1 MKKNVLIIG
10 GSGYLGTNIIRYF
23 DNFNYI
29 NVSKT
34 KISQNASNNIL
45 LDISKGIDFLRF
57 DTKIDLIINASEL
70 YSCEKQEIRCYA
82 DTLKGIISLMDK
94 IKTDKIVHFSNYISD
109 NTYKT
114 DYMHNKLLA
123 DRIIEHSN
131 KNYIIFKTTQIFGND
146 SIFENFVKSL
156 KNANF
161 LPGNIAYKKIAP
173 VFIGDVLK
181 NIEYALSHKESW
193 NKTYLLCG
201 PEFMQ
206 IDEAVNRYKDDGK
219 VKVVNLPKTIE
230 KTISKLYLKEQFKK
244 FYKYY
249 IELSE
254 PISKCTDELLVKP
267 MTFY

>member
-29 NVSKT
+29 NISKT
-34 KISQNASNNIL
+34 KLLQNVSNNIL

-57 DTKIDLIINASEL
+57 DAKIDLIINASEL
-70 YSCEKQEIRCYA
+70 YACEQREVRCYA
-82 DTLKGIISLMDK
+82 DTLKGIVSLMEKIQVDK
-94 IKTDKIVHFSNYISD
+94 VVHFSNYVSD

-123 DRIIEHSN
+123 DRIIEHSG
-131 KNYIIFKTTQIFGND
+131 KNYIIFKTTQIFGNN

-156 KNANF
+156 KNASF
-161 LPGNIAYKKIAP
+161 LPRDIAYKRIAP

-181 NIEYALSHKESW
+181 NIEYAFRHQESW

-206 IDEAVNRYKDDGK
+206 IDEAVNRYKDNGK
-219 VKVVNLPKTIE
+219 IKILNLPRAIE
-230 KTISKLYLKEQFKK
+230 KSISKLYL
-244 FYKYY
+244 
-249 IELSE
+249 
-254 PISKCTDELLVKP
+254 
-267 MTFY
+267 